1 MGPVEPCCAFNRV
14 RGLSAAARTR
24 IPVARQERPFRD
36 ATDLARRARLDR
48 RDLDALA
55 EADALAAL
63 AGERPAARWA
73 AAGVQPKLPLFE
85 DEAPQPAPALKN
97 PREGESVRADYA
109 STGLTLRRHPLALLR
124 PRFRRWRTAQEI
136 IRLADGTGIQT
147 GGLVTIRQQPSTP
160 TGVTFVTIEDETGW
174 FNVIV
179 WRRIAERQ
187 RQTLYGARLMGIT
200 GRVQRE
206 GEVVHVVA
214 QRLFDE
220 SPWLGR
226 LDTRSRD
233 FQ

>member
-1 MGPVEPCCAFNRV
+1 
-14 RGLSAAARTR
+14 
-24 IPVARQERPFRD
+24 
-36 ATDLARRARLDR
+36 
-48 RDLDALA
+48 DLDALA
-55 EADALAAL
+55 EADALTAL
-63 AGERPAARWA
+63 AGERPTARWA
-73 AAGVQPKLPLFE
+73 AAGVQPELPLFE
-85 DEAPQPAPALKN
+85 DEAPTPAPALRA
-97 PREGESVRADYA
+97 PREGESIRADYA
-109 STGLTLRRHPLALLR
+109 SVGLTLRRHPLALLR
-124 PRFRRWRTAQEI
+124 PRFRRWRTAEEI
-136 IRLADGTGIQT
+136 FGLADGTGVHT

-160 TGVTFVTIEDETGW
+160 TGVTFVTLEDETGW

-187 RQTLYGARLMGIT
+187 RQTLYGARLMGIA

-214 QRLFDE
+214 RRLFDE